1 MRRRLRGTFTAI
13 WTRIAGHRSEI
24 LRVVR
29 WVAMLVLATLA
40 WNEPRG
46 WWSLRTKVEYLGT
59 AALLILNIILI
70 LRGRRKARRTPTTAP
85 APTSAPT
92 TGSGNL
98 LYEIPLCWA
107 LGGIRFPSFL
117 RRIEV
122 TQDGKAY
129 SLNEKVLL
137 GGVSPAILYKCA
149 DPDLGPTKGWN
160 FFQNFGSA
168 RVRVRIMG
176 ESESLVFWVSTRD
189 SMQVVNRLNNLI
201 TEACKANEVKRY
213 QPS

>member
-1 MRRRLRGTFTAI
+1 MRRRIRGTFSAI

-29 WVAMLVLATLA
+29 WAAMLVLAILA
-40 WNEPRG
+40 VREPRG

-59 AALLILNIILI
+59 AVLLILNIVLI
-70 LRGRRKARRTPTTAP
+70 LRGQRRRRRQTP
-85 APTSAPT
+85 PTQAAAT
-92 TGSGNL
+92 NASGNTL
-98 LYEIPLCWA
+98 WEIPLCWPI
-107 LGGIRFPSFL
+107 LGIRFPSFL

-122 TQDGKAY
+122 TQDGNAY
-129 SLNEKVLL
+129 SLNERVLL

-168 RVRVRIMG
+168 RVRVRVMG
-176 ESESLVFWVSTRD
+176 ETESLVFWVSTRD

-201 TEACKANEVKRY
+201 TDACNANGVKRY

>member
-1 MRRRLRGTFTAI
+1 MRRRRRGTFSAI

-24 LRVVR
+24 LRVMR
-29 WVAMLVLATLA
+29 WVAMLVLAILA
-40 WNEPRG
+40 VREPRG

-59 AALLILNIILI
+59 AVLLVINGVLL
-70 LRGRRKARRTPTTAP
+70 LRAWRARHRSTTQQA
-85 APTSAPT
+85 AATAASAA
-92 TGSGNL
+92 SGNVL
-98 LYEIPLCWA
+98 WEIPLCWPIF
-107 LGGIRFPSFL
+107 GIRFPSFL

-122 TQDGKAY
+122 TRDGNAY
-129 SLNEKVLL
+129 SLNERVLL
-137 GGVSPAILYKCA
+137 GGVNPAILYKCA

-176 ESESLVFWVSTRD
+176 ETEPLVFWVSTRD

-201 TEACKANEVKRY
+201 TDACKDNGVKRY

>member
-1 MRRRLRGTFTAI
+1 MRRKKRGTLT
-13 WTRIAGHRSEI
+13 WTQISGHLDMI
-24 LRVVR
+24 VRVVR
-29 WVAMLVLATLA
+29 WAAMLVLAILA
-40 WNEPRG
+40 VREPRG
-46 WWSLRTKVEYLGT
+46 WWSIRTRVEYIGT
-59 AALLILNIILI
+59 ALLLILNVILT
-70 LRGRRKARRTPTTAP
+70 LRGRRRRRRQTPAQTQTA
-85 APTSAPT
+85 ATAASAA
-92 TGSGNL
+92 SGNFL
-98 LYEIPLCWA
+98 WEIPLCWPMW
-107 LGGIRFPSFL
+107 GIRFPSFL
-117 RRIEV
+117 RHIEV
-122 TQDGKAY
+122 TKDGNAY

-176 ESESLVFWVSTRD
+176 EEPLVFWVSTRD

-201 TEACKANEVKRY
+201 TDACNANGVKRY